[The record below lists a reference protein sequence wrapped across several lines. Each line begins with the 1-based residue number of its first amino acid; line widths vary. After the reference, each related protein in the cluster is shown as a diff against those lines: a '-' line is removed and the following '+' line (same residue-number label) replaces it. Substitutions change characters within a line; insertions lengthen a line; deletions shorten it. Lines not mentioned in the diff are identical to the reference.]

1 MALTGQKITSNPIYT
16 NCVAN
21 DFCTAFTNS
30 QGPDAYATIGT
41 VDQAL
46 KVPLGSQLALLNAQM
61 MGNMYVDYGRVQ
73 NMMAPPLTT
82 LQMGYNRDMGQNL
95 SSPYFTFAQAY
106 STKL

>member
-1 MALTGQKITSNPIYT
+1 MALFGKLNSSNPPYS

-21 DFCTAFTNS
+21 DFCTAYSNS
-30 QGPDAYATIGT
+30 QGADAYATIGT

-46 KVPLGSQLALLNAQM
+46 KVPLGSQLALLNAQNV
-61 MGNMYVDYGRVQ
+61 GNMYLDYGRIQ